1 MVQINDLV
9 RYCDELLCA
18 GDYRD
23 YAPNGLQ
30 VAGTRGV
37 RRVATAVT
45 ASRDVLEQAERADV
59 DAILV
64 HHGYFWKGEDPRVVG
79 MKAERLRRLLTS
91 GISLVAYH
99 LPLDAHRELGNNAC
113 LGRRLELRVMAT
125 HDAGGVPGLL
135 WFGELETP
143 ESADAFVDR
152 VGAALQRRPL
162 RVGDGPAVVQR
173 VAWCTGAAQGFL
185 GDAVALGADVY
196 ISGEVSERTTHEARE
211 QGVHYLAAGHHATE
225 RYGVQALGSHLA
237 EVFAV
242 DHLHLEDDNPV

>member
-1 MVQINDLV
+1 MIQVNDLV
-9 RYCDELLCA
+9 RYCDDLLCA

-30 VAGTRGV
+30 VAGTRGIQ
-37 RRVATAVT
+37 RLATAVT
-45 ASRDVLEQAERADV
+45 ASRAVLSQAQRADA

-79 MKAERLRRLLTS
+79 MKAERLRQLLTS
-91 GISLVAYH
+91 GISLLAYH
-99 LPLDAHRELGNNAC
+99 LPLDAHWELGNNAC
-113 LGRRLELRVMAT
+113 LGRRLGLRVTGT

-135 WFGELETP
+135 WFGELETAEP
-143 ESADAFVDR
+143 VDGFVDR
-152 VGAALQRRPL
+152 VDAALQRRPL
-162 RVGDGPAVVQR
+162 WVGDGPEEVSR

-185 GDAVALGADVY
+185 GDAVALGAEVY